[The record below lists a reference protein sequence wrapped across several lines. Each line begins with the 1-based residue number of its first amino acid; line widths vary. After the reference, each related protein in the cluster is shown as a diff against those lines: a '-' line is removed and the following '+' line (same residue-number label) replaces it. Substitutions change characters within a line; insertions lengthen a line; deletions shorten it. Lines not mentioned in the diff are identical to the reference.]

1 MGGTTKSTTTTENKV
16 PAHMEQYGKAIT
28 EKAMAMPT
36 NYTAQDRNAPIN
48 EGYQAVQFGIDAQR
62 KGLDSTLGQ
71 TASILD
77 KAYGTTRAN
86 APVFDQNSLG
96 RFQNPFESQ
105 VISGLQSDAQKNL
118 AMGLNANR
126 TNAASAGAF
135 GGGRHG
141 VVDAVT
147 TGNVLS
153 NLNNQIAGLRS
164 ANFDNAVSNV
174 FKDNAAANAA
184 AGQNFT
190 QAENYANSLANYG
203 QMGVANQAAANNAA
217 FALTDRLQGLDQ
229 SAFDRNAQEYEKT
242 LTMPYDFLQRQ
253 AAINAGSPYTQISTS
268 TSSQPSNMLG
278 TALYAA
284 GSFLPLAM
292 KSDERVKEN
301 IEDLNPEVVLGAF
314 AEIPTKSYEY
324 KAEHRN
330 DLTAGPGRRDGFM
343 AQDYERAFGTP
354 SREIDGVK
362 VIDVPQLLG
371 RVVTAIKGLEAR
383 TRPLKKRVN

>member
-1 MGGTTKSTTTTENKV
+1 MGGSTKSTTTTENKV
-16 PAHMEQYGKAIT
+16 PEWMSQNGQTIT
-28 EKAMAMPT
+28 KQAMALPT
-36 NYTAQDRNAPIN
+36 TYTAQNRNAPIN
-48 EGYQAVQFGIDAQR
+48 EGYQGVASGIEAQR
-62 KGLDSTLGQ
+62 TGLQPYQSRADSALTGAFDANK
-71 TASILD
+71 AS
-77 KAYGTTRAN
+77 G
-86 APVFDQNSLG
+86 PSFDQASMS
-96 RFQNPFESQ
+96 RFTNPYESQ
-105 VISGLQSDAQKNL
+105 VISGLQSDAERNL
-118 AMGLNANR
+118 KMGLNANR

-147 TGNVLS
+147 TGNVTNS
-153 NLNNQIAGLRS
+153 LNNQIAALRS
-164 ANFDNAVSNV
+164 GNFDNTINNI
-174 FKDNAAANAA
+174 FRDNAATNAA
-184 AGQNFT
+184 AAQNYNQGQD
-190 QAENYANSLANYG
+190 YATTLANLG
-203 QMGVANQAAANNAA
+203 QMGVSNQANANQAA
-217 FALTDRLQGLDQ
+217 FALTNTLQGLDQ
-229 SAFDRNAQEYEKT
+229 ANVDRAAQEYEKT

-253 AAINAGSPYTQISTS
+253 ASINAGSPYTQISTS

-383 TRPLKKRVN
+383 TRPLKKRTH